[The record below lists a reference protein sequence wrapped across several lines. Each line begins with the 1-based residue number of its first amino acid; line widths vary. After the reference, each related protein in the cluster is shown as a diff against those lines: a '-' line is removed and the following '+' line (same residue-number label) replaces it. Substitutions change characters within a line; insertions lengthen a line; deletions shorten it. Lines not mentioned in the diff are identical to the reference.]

1 MSEISQ
7 NTKTSHEI
15 ILKNR
20 KTLGVTGVEDVDSF
34 DDTMIKLN
42 TVCGELVIDGSSLK
56 VTVLDTVKGEVSV
69 EGNIQAINYYDK
81 KLGAKRGLFGKK
93 NA

>member
-20 KTLGVTGVEDVDSF
+20 KTLGVTGVTEVDSF
-34 DDTMIKLN
+34 DDTTVKLE

-56 VTVLDTVKGEVSV
+56 VTVLDTIKGEVSV
-69 EGNIQAINYYDK
+69 EGNVQAINYYDK
-81 KLGAKRGLFGKK
+81 KLGQKRGLFGKK
-93 NA
+93 SI